1 MTAPQWKPRVLDEA
15 KFNAA
20 MGRLI
25 ESTAGL
31 VGYANDLQLTRTLG
45 LRPCAGDHEH
55 LGGCGCAL

>member
-31 VGYANDLQLTRTLG
+31 VGYANDLQLTRTIG
-45 LRPCAGDHEH
+45 LRPCPHGQHDD
-55 LGGCGCAL
+55 GCGCLL